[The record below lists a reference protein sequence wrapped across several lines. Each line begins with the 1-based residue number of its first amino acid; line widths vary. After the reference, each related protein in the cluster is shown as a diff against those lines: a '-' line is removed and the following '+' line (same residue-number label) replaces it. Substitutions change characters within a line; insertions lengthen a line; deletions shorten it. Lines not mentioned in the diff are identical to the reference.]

1 MTDPDETGHAP
12 WCRCSNVGAIKRW
25 LAYTPEEGRYPVGV
39 TVKIATYG
47 GVGSGSGEPDRHY
60 DQVVREVA
68 YRFALAGV
76 QPDRLRVVAE
86 AWQSTGDPLRRHP
99 VTGKLNSTEG
109 PLVHPKGPKNA
120 QEAVMGKLNIDS
132 ATLFRQI
139 DECAR
144 KMAVILGER
153 CEGRPRRLAKLFSVL
168 EVEEAD
174 PVRWKRYPA
183 PVEKALVRCEELERD
198 AYRGGPFDPS
208 VTGDFPPAPRGS
220 G

>member
-1 MTDPDETGHAP
+1 MVEPTEIEHDP
-12 WCRCSNVGAIKRW
+12 WCRCRSVGAIKQW
-25 LAYTPEEGRYPVGV
+25 LAYAPEEGRYPVGV

-99 VTGKLNSTEG
+99 KTGALNQTEG
-109 PLVHPKGPKNA
+109 PLVHPKGPRTA

-132 ATLFRQI
+132 AALFRQI

-144 KMAVILGER
+144 KMAVIMGER
-153 CEGRPRRLAKLFSVL
+153 CEARPRRLAKLFSVL

-174 PVRWKRYPA
+174 PVRYRHYPE
-183 PVEKALVRCEELERD
+183 PVEVV
-198 AYRGGPFDPS
+198 G
-208 VTGDFPPAPRGS
+208 
-220 G
+220 